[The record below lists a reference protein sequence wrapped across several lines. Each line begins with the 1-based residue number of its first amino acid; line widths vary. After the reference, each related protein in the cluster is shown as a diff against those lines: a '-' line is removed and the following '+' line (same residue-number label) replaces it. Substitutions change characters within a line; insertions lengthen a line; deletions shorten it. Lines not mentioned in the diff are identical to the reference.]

1 MTKLLESYPLTPV
14 DAVDEIEKL
23 VLSATEQ
30 VAREG
35 STLQE
40 KTDLLK
46 VLAPYYGALK
56 KAKSRADD
64 EPPDDDNPTMGD
76 LQRRL
81 RVVDQEPGN
90 GGTIATAGGRGN

>member
-1 MTKLLESYPLTPV
+1 MTKLLESHRLTPV
-14 DAVDEIEKL
+14 DPLDEIEKL
-23 VLSATEQ
+23 VLLASEQ
-30 VAREG
+30 AAREG
-35 STLQE
+35 TTLQE

-64 EPPDDDNPTMGD
+64 EPPDDDSPTMGD

-81 RVVDQEPGN
+81 RVVEQEPDS
-90 GGTIATAGGRGN
+90 GGRISPEGRRGN